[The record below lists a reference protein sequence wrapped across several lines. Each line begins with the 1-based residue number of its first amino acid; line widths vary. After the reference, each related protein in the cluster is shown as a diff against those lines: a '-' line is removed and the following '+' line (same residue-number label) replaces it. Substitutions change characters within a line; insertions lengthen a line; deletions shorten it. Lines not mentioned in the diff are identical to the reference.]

1 MWIQFF
7 KPILQDKSNKW
18 WWSTDDFT
26 CILFDHNR
34 SILTFTHTLWIP
46 NLHFS
51 EIQVQQSV
59 AGNSNLAHSR
69 CPTLPLFVA
78 ELQDPLNILLG
89 HWVII
94 FQRLKGNRRHAVF
107 FFFFFFPRKD
117 TVVHITW
124 QTARMIF
131 ISKHSWHKGGRGSNL
146 WWVCFP
152 WIVHRMPP
160 GFFKVANP
168 F

>member
-7 KPILQDKSNKW
+7 KPILQGKSNKW
-18 WWSTDDFT
+18 WGPTDDFT
-26 CILFDHNR
+26 CILLDHNR

-51 EIQVQQSV
+51 EIQVQHSA
-59 AGNSNLAHSR
+59 AGNSNLAHSW

-94 FQRLKGNRRHAVF
+94 FQRLKGKQKTRCCFYFLFLFQERHSCAYYM
-107 FFFFFFPRKD
+107 
-117 TVVHITW
+117 TNSS
-124 QTARMIF
+124 MIF
-131 ISKHSWHKGGRGSNL
+131 SFKHSQHNIEGQHSRSRIAFSGTQKLGS
-146 WWVCFP
+146 
-152 WIVHRMPP
+152 
-160 GFFKVANP
+160 
-168 F
+168 

>member
-1 MWIQFF
+1 MGPLMWIQFF

-26 CILFDHNR
+26 WILFDHDR

-51 EIQVQQSV
+51 EIQVQHSA

-94 FQRLKGNRRHAVF
+94 FQRLKGNRRHAVVFIF
-107 FFFFFFPRKD
+107 FFFRERHSCAYYM
-117 TVVHITW
+117 TNSSM
-124 QTARMIF
+124 RF
-131 ISKHSWHKGGRGSNL
+131 ISKHSQHNIEGRHSRLRIPFSGTQKLGS
-146 WWVCFP
+146 
-152 WIVHRMPP
+152 
-160 GFFKVANP
+160 
-168 F
+168 

>member
-7 KPILQDKSNKW
+7 KPILQDISNKW

-51 EIQVQQSV
+51 EIQVQHSA

-94 FQRLKGNRRHAVF
+94 FQRLKGNRRHAVVLFFLF
-107 FFFFFFPRKD
+107 FFIFPGKTQLCILHD
-117 TVVHITW
+117 KQQHEIYFQAFTTQH
-124 QTARMIF
+124 
-131 ISKHSWHKGGRGSNL
+131 RGTT
-146 WWVCFP
+146 
-152 WIVHRMPP
+152 
-160 GFFKVANP
+160 FKVANP